1 MSVSPLF
8 QALWDEQGFKDLS
21 PIQEA
26 VYQPLKQDKSILGLA
41 PTGSGKTLAFS
52 LPLLEKIMPGEG
64 LQVLILAPSQ
74 ELVIQTRDVIQPY
87 AKAIDC
93 NVQAITGKANVKRQI
108 ERLKTKPEII
118 VATTGR
124 LLELSEQRKIKFHT
138 LQAIIMDEADELLTD
153 SGLSE
158 TRHIVQESPADVQLG
173 FFSATST
180 DTLTDLETWFGVPIE
195 TIDVRSIDKTGG
207 DVLHAFIPTG
217 NAQKVNVLR
226 HLAHQKNFR
235 GLVIFNQSA
244 QLLQAAQTLK
254 HQKVTYAALSGQ
266 GRQTER
272 QKALKDFR
280 EGKIQ
285 LLLATDVAGR
295 GLDITDL
302 PYVINFDVPN
312 AKITYIHRAGRT
324 GRMGREGTVLT
335 LGNQHDGRNLR
346 KLLAPEYDLVT
357 RYLVG
362 DHLEETK
369 PAVVKEAAPV
379 QKTAA
384 TPTQQPTKTPVADD
398 KPMGERSKAK
408 VAKKPVPTRQPAE
421 PLKPKRKKN
430 RKRDQKNKGYHKKNK
445 DLTV

>member
-8 QALWDEQGFKDLS
+8 QALWDEQGFTEMS

-26 VYQPLKQDKSILGLA
+26 VYQPLKKDQSILGLA

-108 ERLKTKPEII
+108 ERLKAKPEII

-124 LLELSEQRKIKFHT
+124 LLELSEQRKVKFHT

-180 DTLTDLETWFGVPIE
+180 DILLELETWFGVPIE
-195 TIDVRSIDKTGG
+195 TIDVRGIDKTGG
-207 DVLHAFIPTG
+207 EVLHAFIPTG

-324 GRMGREGTVLT
+324 GRMGRTGTVLT

-362 DHLEETK
+362 DHLEAEKPVTPKVASVAATK
-369 PAVVKEAAPV
+369 ATSAVPTTGEATEGQV
-379 QKTAA
+379 QEA
-384 TPTQQPTKTPVADD
+384 TPTTSARKAKLVPVRQQPAV
-398 KPMGERSKAK
+398 
-408 VAKKPVPTRQPAE
+408 
-421 PLKPKRKKN
+421 PLKPKHKKN
-430 RKRDQKNKGYHKKNK
+430 RKRNQKNKGYHKKNN
-445 DLTV
+445 D

>member
-8 QALWDEQGFKDLS
+8 QALWDEQGFTEMS

-26 VYQPLKQDKSILGLA
+26 VYQPLKKDQSILGLA

-108 ERLKTKPEII
+108 ERLKAKPEII

-124 LLELSEQRKIKFHT
+124 LLELSEQRKVKFHT

-180 DTLTDLETWFGVPIE
+180 DILLELETWFGVPIE
-195 TIDVRSIDKTGG
+195 TIDVRGIDKTGG
-207 DVLHAFIPTG
+207 EVLHAFIPTG

-324 GRMGREGTVLT
+324 GRMGRTGTVLT

-362 DHLEETK
+362 DHLEAEK
-369 PAVVKEAAPV
+369 PVTPKVAPV
-379 QKTAA
+379 AATKATSAVPTTGEATEGQVQKA
-384 TPTQQPTKTPVADD
+384 TPTTSARKAKLVPVRQQPA
-398 KPMGERSKAK
+398 A
-408 VAKKPVPTRQPAE
+408 
-421 PLKPKRKKN
+421 PLKPKHKKN
-430 RKRDQKNKGYHKKNK
+430 RKRNQKNKGYHKKNN
-445 DLTV
+445 D

>member
-1 MSVSPLF
+1 MSVSPAF
-8 QALWDEQGFKDLS
+8 QALWDEQGFKEQS
-21 PIQEA
+21 PIQLA
-26 VYQPLKQDKSILGLA
+26 VEQPLKNDRSILGLA

-52 LPLLEKIMPGEG
+52 LPLLEKVMPGEG
-64 LQVLILAPSQ
+64 LQILILAPSQ
-74 ELVIQTRDVIQPY
+74 ELVIQTRDVILPY

-93 NVQAITGKANVKRQI
+93 KVQAITGKANVKRQI
-108 ERLKTKPEII
+108 ERLKEKPEII

-124 LLELSEQRKIKFHT
+124 LLELNEQRKIKFYG
-138 LQAIIMDEADELLTD
+138 LQAIVMDEADELLTD
-153 SGLSE
+153 NGLTE

-180 DTLTDLETWFGVPIE
+180 EILTELEKWFGVEVE
-195 TIDVRSIDKTGG
+195 TIDVRDVDRTGG
-207 DVLHAFIPTG
+207 EVLHAFIPTG

-226 HLAHQKNFR
+226 HLAHQKHFR

-244 QLLQAAQTLK
+244 QLLQAARTLG
-254 HQKVTYAALSGQ
+254 HQKVTYASLSGQ

-280 EGKIQ
+280 ENKIQ

-362 DHLEETK
+362 DYLEETRPVAPK
-369 PAVVKEAAPV
+369 PEPIQKEQVTEKITDGTEKVAVSV
-379 QKTAA
+379 
-384 TPTQQPTKTPVADD
+384 TKTDAPKQPVKRPNPV
-398 KPMGERSKAK
+398 KPSR
-408 VAKKPVPTRQPAE
+408 VQPE
-421 PLKPKRKKN
+421 NLKPKHKKN
-430 RKRDQKNKGYHKKNK
+430 RNRNQKNKGYHKKNI
-445 DLTV
+445 D

>member
-8 QALWDEQGFKDLS
+8 QALWDEQGFTEMS

-26 VYQPLKQDKSILGLA
+26 VYQPLKKDQSILGLA
-41 PTGSGKTLAFS
+41 PTGSGKTFAFS

-108 ERLKTKPEII
+108 ERLKAKPEII

-124 LLELSEQRKIKFHT
+124 LLELSEQRKVKFHT

-180 DTLTDLETWFGVPIE
+180 DILLELETWFGVPIE
-195 TIDVRSIDKTGG
+195 TIDVRGIDKTGG
-207 DVLHAFIPTG
+207 EVLHAFIPTG

-324 GRMGREGTVLT
+324 GRMGRTGTVLT

-362 DHLEETK
+362 DHLEAEK
-369 PAVVKEAAPV
+369 PVTPKVAPV
-379 QKTAA
+379 AATKATSAVPTTGEATEGQVQKA
-384 TPTQQPTKTPVADD
+384 TPTTSARKAKLVPVRQQPA
-398 KPMGERSKAK
+398 A
-408 VAKKPVPTRQPAE
+408 
-421 PLKPKRKKN
+421 PLKPKHKKN
-430 RKRDQKNKGYHKKNK
+430 RKRNQKNKGYHKKNN
-445 DLTV
+445 D

>member
-8 QALWDEQGFKDLS
+8 QALWDEQGFTAMS

-26 VYQPLKQDKSILGLA
+26 VYQPLKKDESILGLA

-93 NVQAITGKANVKRQI
+93 TVQAITGKANIKRQI
-108 ERLKTKPEII
+108 ERLKAKPEII

-124 LLELSEQRKIKFHT
+124 LLELSEQRKVKFHT

-158 TRHIVQESPADVQLG
+158 TRHIVQEAPADVQLG

-180 DTLTDLETWFGVPIE
+180 DSLLELETWFGVPIK
-195 TIDVRSIDKTGG
+195 TIDVRGIDQTGG
-207 DVLHAFIPTG
+207 EVLHAFIPTG

-226 HLAHQKNFR
+226 HLAHQKHFR

-244 QLLQAAQTLK
+244 QLLKAAQTLK

-324 GRMGREGTVLT
+324 GRMGRDGTVLT

-362 DHLEETK
+362 DHLEAEK
-369 PAVVKEAAPV
+369 PVAPAGLVTSAVATTSTADSMRAVTVTDQTSTPV
-379 QKTAA
+379 TSVRKSK
-384 TPTQQPTKTPVADD
+384 KTPVRQQA
-398 KPMGERSKAK
+398 
-408 VAKKPVPTRQPAE
+408 VA
-421 PLKPKRKKN
+421 PLKPKHKKN
-430 RKRDQKNKGYHKKNK
+430 RQRNQKNKGYHKKSI
-445 DLTV
+445 DG

>member
-8 QALWDEQGFKDLS
+8 QALWDEQGFTEMS

-26 VYQPLKQDKSILGLA
+26 VYQPLKKDQSILGLA

-108 ERLKTKPEII
+108 ERLKAKPEII

-124 LLELSEQRKIKFHT
+124 LLELSEQRKVKFHT

-180 DTLTDLETWFGVPIE
+180 DILLELETWFGVPIE
-195 TIDVRSIDKTGG
+195 TIDVRGIDKTGG
-207 DVLHAFIPTG
+207 EVLHAFIPTG

-324 GRMGREGTVLT
+324 GRMGRTGTVLT

-362 DHLEETK
+362 DHLEAEK
-369 PAVVKEAAPV
+369 PVTPKVAPV
-379 QKTAA
+379 AAMKATDAVPTTGEATEGQVQKA
-384 TPTQQPTKTPVADD
+384 TPTTSARKAKLVPVRQQPA
-398 KPMGERSKAK
+398 A
-408 VAKKPVPTRQPAE
+408 
-421 PLKPKRKKN
+421 PLKPKHKKN
-430 RKRDQKNKGYHKKNK
+430 RKRNQKNKGYHKKNN
-445 DLTV
+445 D

>member
-1 MSVSPLF
+1 MSVSPAF
-8 QALWDEQGFKDLS
+8 QALWDEQGFKEQS
-21 PIQEA
+21 PIQLA
-26 VYQPLKQDKSILGLA
+26 VEQPLKNDRSILGLA

-52 LPLLEKIMPGEG
+52 LPLLEKVMPGEG
-64 LQVLILAPSQ
+64 LQILILAPSQ
-74 ELVIQTRDVIQPY
+74 ELVIQTRDVILPY

-93 NVQAITGKANVKRQI
+93 KVQAITGKANVKRQI
-108 ERLKTKPEII
+108 ERLKEKPEII

-124 LLELSEQRKIKFHT
+124 LLELNEQRKIKFYG
-138 LQAIIMDEADELLTD
+138 LQAIVMDEADELLTD
-153 SGLSE
+153 NGLTE

-180 DTLTDLETWFGVPIE
+180 EILTELEKWFGVEVE
-195 TIDVRSIDKTGG
+195 TIDVRDVDRTGG
-207 DVLHAFIPTG
+207 EVLHAFIPTG

-226 HLAHQKNFR
+226 HLAHQKHFR

-244 QLLQAAQTLK
+244 QLLQAARTLG
-254 HQKVTYAALSGQ
+254 HQKVTYASLSGQ

-280 EGKIQ
+280 ENKIQ

-362 DHLEETK
+362 DHLEETRPVAPK
-369 PAVVKEAAPV
+369 PEPIQKEQVTEKITDGTEKVAVSV
-379 QKTAA
+379 
-384 TPTQQPTKTPVADD
+384 TKTDAPKQPVKRLNPV
-398 KPMGERSKAK
+398 KPSR
-408 VAKKPVPTRQPAE
+408 VQPE
-421 PLKPKRKKN
+421 NLKPKHKKN
-430 RKRDQKNKGYHKKNK
+430 RNRNQKNKGYHKKNI
-445 DLTV
+445 D